1 MIFLQKIHHLENYLN
16 KVEENYA
23 DSFKQDIII
32 YFSDDFSEENQQLIF
47 LHNMNTKE
55 EIETFVDNLTS
66 QFVLKFDENQ
76 ESENDFIQDYL
87 SFNLSSTNQ
96 LHSSVSH

>member
-1 MIFLQKIHHLENYLN
+1 MTFIQKIHHLENHLN

-23 DSFKQDIII
+23 DSFKQDITM
-32 YFSDDFSEENQQLIF
+32 YFNEDFSEENQELNF
-47 LHNMNTKE
+47 LNNLNTKE

-66 QFVLKFDENQ
+66 QFVLKFDEKQ

-87 SFNLSSTNQ
+87 SFILSSTNQ
-96 LHSSVSH
+96 

>member
-16 KVEENYA
+16 KAEENYA
-23 DSFKQDIII
+23 DSFKQDIAI
-32 YFSDDFSEENQQLIF
+32 YFNEDFSEENQELNF
-47 LHNMNTKE
+47 LHNLNTKE

-76 ESENDFIQDYL
+76 ESENDFIHDYL
-87 SFNLSSTNQ
+87 NFILSSTNQ
-96 LHSSVSH
+96 

>member
-16 KVEENYA
+16 KVGENYA
-23 DSFKQDIII
+23 DSFKQDVVM
-32 YFSDDFSEENQQLIF
+32 YFNEDFSEENQQLIF
-47 LHNMNTKE
+47 LNNLNTTE

-76 ESENDFIQDYL
+76 ESENDFIHEYL
-87 SFNLSSTNQ
+87 SFILSSTNQ
-96 LHSSVSH
+96 

>member
-1 MIFLQKIHHLENYLN
+1 
-16 KVEENYA
+16 
-23 DSFKQDIII
+23 
-32 YFSDDFSEENQQLIF
+32 
-47 LHNMNTKE
+47 MNTKE

-87 SFNLSSTNQ
+87 SFILSSTNQ
-96 LHSSVSH
+96 

>member
-1 MIFLQKIHHLENYLN
+1 MQIIVMIFLQKIHHLENHLN

-23 DSFKQDIII
+23 DSFKQDIAL
-32 YFSDDFSEENQQLIF
+32 YFDEDFSEENQELNF
-47 LHNMNTKE
+47 LHKLNTTE

-76 ESENDFIQDYL
+76 ESENDFIHDYL

-96 LHSSVSH
+96 